1 MLQLVPWPFLDMVHP
16 AWMLTADILPVPIK
30 VSISISPDES
40 VLTLIKF
47 LILFLVVANGYVI
60 YSQCRK
66 ATELIMS
73 IAIIVTAY
81 GLIALIWLQY
91 FPGHH
96 IWITNSKYA
105 GNAVSTFINRN
116 AFAQYLGIG
125 LVCALAITIR
135 HWRLMPVGRN
145 LYQTVQILISLVL
158 QRFAIYLALATVLAV
173 TIVLTGSRAGVLTT
187 ILAIIVFAVLHV
199 LPFRWRNLFIIIPA
213 CLFMG
218 FAYSIAVP
226 HMTELNLR
234 GEALFF
240 DWQTRSTVY
249 SDIMTIIM
257 RQPLTGFGL
266 GSFEVV
272 FREAK
277 SLHFEQGLIWMRAH
291 NVYLEAWLGLGIPIG
306 SALIL
311 ICMSPALI
319 HLMRIRHNETTT
331 IGHVAIALTV
341 LAGAH
346 SFFDFSSQVG
356 ANAITLAAIAGSSL
370 GARGRTVKAV

>member
-1 MLQLVPWPFLDMVHP
+1 
-16 AWMLTADILPVPIK
+16 
-30 VSISISPDES
+30 
-40 VLTLIKF
+40 
-47 LILFLVVANGYVI
+47 
-60 YSQCRK
+60 
-66 ATELIMS
+66 
-73 IAIIVTAY
+73 
-81 GLIALIWLQY
+81 
-91 FPGHH
+91 
-96 IWITNSKYA
+96 
-105 GNAVSTFINRN
+105 
-116 AFAQYLGIG
+116 
-125 LVCALAITIR
+125 
-135 HWRLMPVGRN
+135 MPVGRN
-145 LYQTVQILISLVL
+145 LYQTFQILISLVL

-331 IGHVAIALTV
+331 IGNVAIALTV

-370 GARGRTVKAV
+370 GARRRTVKAF